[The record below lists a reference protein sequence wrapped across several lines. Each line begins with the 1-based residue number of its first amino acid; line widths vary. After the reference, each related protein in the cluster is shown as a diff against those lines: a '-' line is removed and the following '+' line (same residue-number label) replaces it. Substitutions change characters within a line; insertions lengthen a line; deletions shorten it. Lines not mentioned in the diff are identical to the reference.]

1 MFGNFEQAIAILG
14 ALLGLV
20 GSIATGVTWYR
31 SAIRK
36 EYAAQR
42 DFNHL
47 KNNYD
52 SLSLIASNIIK
63 EQDDRF
69 DRIDISHA
77 RLESKLDATL
87 TALGHCSGID

>member
-47 KNNYD
+47 KNNYE
-52 SLSLIASNIIK
+52 SLSLVVSNIIK
-63 EQDDRF
+63 EQDERF
-69 DRIDISHA
+69 DKIDLSLV
-77 RLESKLDATL
+77 RTESKLDATL
-87 TALGHCSGID
+87 QALGHCEKND

>member
-1 MFGNFEQAIAILG
+1 MFSNFEQLIAILG
-14 ALLGLV
+14 SLLGLM
-20 GSIATGVTWYR
+20 GSVAAGITWYR
-31 SAIRK
+31 SAVRK

-52 SLSLIASNIIK
+52 SLSLIVSNIIK

-69 DRIDISHA
+69 DRIDLSHA

-87 TALGHCSGID
+87 QALGHCSTPD

>member
-1 MFGNFEQAIAILG
+1 MFGNFEQVIAILG

-20 GSIATGVTWYR
+20 GSLATGVTWYR
-31 SAIRK
+31 SAVRK

-47 KNNYD
+47 KNNYENLSKVVD
-52 SLSLIASNIIK
+52 SIIK
-63 EQDDRF
+63 EHDERF
-69 DRIDISHA
+69 DRLDISMA

-87 TALGHCSGID
+87 TALGNCERND

>member
-14 ALLGLV
+14 ALLGLM

-47 KNNYD
+47 KNNYE
-52 SLSLIASNIIK
+52 SLSLVVSNIIK
-63 EQDDRF
+63 EHDERF
-69 DRIDISHA
+69 DKIDLSLV
-77 RLESKLDATL
+77 RTESKLDATL
-87 TALGHCSGID
+87 QALGHCSTPD